1 MDIKLL
7 KKVHI
12 VGIGGCASSAVAEYL
27 VRRNIVVTGSEKKE
41 RGGLEKLEA
50 LGVKIFYGHNKKN
63 VLEYGER
70 PDIVLYSPAVTSL
83 DPNNPE
89 LSASREN
96 KIQLSSWQ
104 SFIGKYLSG
113 IGKTG
118 ITISGSEGK
127 GTTGGILT
135 AILKDTEFDPLSIL
149 GAKIKGI
156 ANGEDSNI
164 YLGSGSTYILEADE
178 YNRNFFNYSPDIN
191 VMINFQ
197 YEHPETYKN
206 FEEYKEA
213 FYKYFTNMRGRKTLI
228 FRATDNIV
236 DFAKQYSINKT
247 HKIIWFGE
255 DKRVLSK
262 TTGDKYYIENH
273 KLSENGNYFNISH
286 SDGNID
292 IHLPFLPGYIV
303 SNAVGALLAAKELG
317 LQIDKII
324 NNIKNFKGM
333 VRRFDVAKT
342 IGTGAIVADYGHSPE
357 SINCIVGELRNIY
370 KGKKIHLIFQPHLF
384 SRTYNF
390 FDDFILALKKADKI
404 SVVDIYPARE
414 KEEEWKDR
422 VSSEMLYEELKRL
435 GAEVYFVGDRANLY
449 EKLIDK
455 IDPNEAT
462 CFIGAGDMDLYYDKL
477 IKNFI
482 Q

>member
-1 MDIKLL
+1 MDIKKL

-27 VRRNIVVTGSEKKE
+27 NRHNVIVTGSERKH
-41 RGGLEKLEA
+41 RSGLEKLEA
-50 LGVKIFYGHNKKN
+50 LGIKVFYEHNKKN
-63 VLEYGER
+63 VLGYGER

-89 LSASREN
+89 LSVSREN
-96 KIQLSSWQ
+96 KIQLSTWQ
-104 SFIGKYLSG
+104 SFIGNYLSQ

-156 ANGEDSNI
+156 DKGEDSNI
-164 YLGSGSTYILEADE
+164 YLGNGSTYILEADE
-178 YNRNFFNYSPDIN
+178 YNRNFFNYFPDIN
-191 VMINFQ
+191 IMINFQ

-213 FYKYFTNMRGRKTLI
+213 FYKYFTGMKGEKTLI
-228 FRATDNIV
+228 LRATETIV
-236 DFAKQYSINKT
+236 DFVKQYSIDKT

-255 DKRVLSK
+255 DKYILSK
-262 TTGDKYYIENH
+262 TTGDKYFIEGH
-273 KLSENGNYFNISH
+273 KLTENGNYFNISH

-303 SNAVGALLAAKELG
+303 SNAVGALLAANELG
-317 LQIDKII
+317 LNIGKII
-324 NNIKNFKGM
+324 NNIKNFRGM
-333 VRRFDVAKT
+333 VRRFDVTKT
-342 IGTGAIVADYGHSPE
+342 KGKGAIITDYGHSPE
-357 SINCIVGELRNIY
+357 SINCIVSELRNIY
-370 KGKKIHLIFQPHLF
+370 KDKRIHLIFQPHLF

-390 FDDFILALKKADKI
+390 FDDFILALKKADKMSI
-404 SVVDIYPARE
+404 VDIYPARE
-414 KEEEWKDR
+414 REEEWKEK
-422 VSSEMLYEELKRL
+422 VSSEMLYEKLKRS
-435 GAEVYFVGDRANLY
+435 GAEVFFVGDRANIY
-449 EKLIDK
+449 DKLIDK
-455 IDPNEAT
+455 IDPDEAT

-477 IKNFI
+477 IRNFT
-482 Q
+482 